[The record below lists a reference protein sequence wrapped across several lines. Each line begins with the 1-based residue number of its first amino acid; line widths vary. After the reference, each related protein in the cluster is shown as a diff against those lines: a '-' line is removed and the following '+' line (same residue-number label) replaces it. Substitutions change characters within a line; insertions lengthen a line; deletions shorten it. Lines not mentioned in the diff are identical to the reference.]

1 MYLTDSEREE
11 GTQAVLDHRTYYLHL
26 KEANR
31 NLTGLTFAL
40 EYSALS
46 SLGLP
51 DLSPHSWAG
60 YAESL
65 ATNDTEWKL
74 FYQRYSR
81 YGEFSSHPCN
91 RGCRQD
97 ILCRLVTFQSGD
109 DQQCRHLRSLVR
121 QEEDFDL
128 LAEDEEDDDDW
139 WDEDF

>member
-46 SLGLP
+46 SLGLT
-51 DLSPHSWAG
+51 DLSPHSWAD
-60 YAESL
+60 YAQRL
-65 ATNDTEWKL
+65 ATNQTEWNL

-81 YGEFSSHPCN
+81 YGEYSSKDCN
-91 RGCRQD
+91 RVCRQD
-97 ILCRLVTFQSGD
+97 MLCRLVTFQSGD
-109 DQQCRHLRSLVR
+109 DLQCRHVMSLVR
-121 QEEDFDL
+121 REEPFDL
-128 LAEDEEDDDDW
+128 LTDNEE
-139 WDEDF
+139 